1 MSNQSKFFD
10 IIKKIDYILLLIGS
24 CLGIIFFG
32 VLIFEEIGHRFHRR
46 QPPQIA
52 VVEAEDKSEIREY
65 VEFCSKVRDVF
76 VFGVKS
82 TAVKAEELY
91 SVESQ
96 KMSALS
102 NIAGKGTGFD
112 GITNFIFINEST
124 HSEYK
129 LFPKNVFVYKYSF
142 MTDNPEPYIR
152 NHQCNI
158 YAVIRSDTNGDKVL
172 NSRDNISLFISDY
185 DGRNVKELSA
195 AIMSFDYTAQEE
207 FVFTEYDG
215 SQLSYFVCDCRTRNK
230 RLLKT
235 VDQKPMVKR
244 INL

>member
-24 CLGIIFFG
+24 CMGIIFFG

-46 QPPQIA
+46 QPSQIS

-112 GITNFIFINEST
+112 GITNFVFVNENT
-124 HSEYK
+124 H
-129 LFPKNVFVYKYSF
+129 VYKYSF

-207 FVFTEYDG
+207 FAFTEYDG